1 MYNQHNTAIIQKIN
15 VTSALSRVE
24 SALYREDVTAVVGFL
39 ASKKGR
45 SVDEY
50 EILVATDYC
59 CCRRNSHAD
68 ITDETVT
75 TRLVDHHSVPPAQ
88 RVAPRR
94 SQNHGT
100 HFTWDETPYQS
111 ATSLF
116 YERRSLRPSYVLHMR
131 RRRRTQTDNF
141 NSTD

>member
-1 MYNQHNTAIIQKIN
+1 MAARGGWCEMVWSRTEWPLAG
-15 VTSALSRVE
+15 VAALSRVE
-24 SALYREDVTAVVGFL
+24 SALHREDVTAVVGFQ

-50 EILVATDYC
+50 EISVATTTGQLLSSQQLDYC

-75 TRLVDHHSVPPAQ
+75 TRLVDHRSVAPVQ

-94 SQNHGT
+94 FQNHGT
-100 HFTWDETPYQS
+100 PFT
-111 ATSLF
+111 
-116 YERRSLRPSYVLHMR
+116 
-131 RRRRTQTDNF
+131 
-141 NSTD
+141 